1 MKYQLENSSKNY
13 DYRCQH
19 HDGFII
25 GAHLHEF
32 SEILYTVD
40 GNADIFVNG
49 KHIILPKNHIIYLP
63 PNYIHEY
70 RTETAKVF
78 CAVFSND
85 YIPVFFNTLGN
96 RQIICKPIDL
106 TSEQSV
112 IEKLYSVDK
121 NSPLLISGY
130 LSVILDVVLK
140 NSEFSTSEYTDG
152 ALYQQIVSYIS
163 RHYTESITLKSISKR
178 FGYNE
183 KYLSFTLHKLTGINV
198 RKLIALYR
206 INKAKELLSI
216 TQNDVSEIA
225 LTCGFSAINT
235 FNRTFKELTG
245 LTPSEYKN
253 SIIKNTP

>member
-1 MKYQLENSSKNY
+1 MIYQHENSSKNY
-13 DYRCQH
+13 DFRSRH

-32 SEILYTVD
+32 SEIFFVKD
-40 GNADIFVNG
+40 GNADVLING
-49 KHIILPKNHIIYLP
+49 KPLTVPKHHILFIP

-70 RTETAKVF
+70 KTPTSKVF

-96 RQIICKPIDL
+96 RQLICKPIDVSDL
-106 TSEQSV
+106 LDV
-112 IEKLYSVDK
+112 IEKLYLVDK

-130 LSVILDVVLK
+130 MSVILDK
-140 NSEFSTSEYTDG
+140 IIKKSTFSTSEYSDG
-152 ALYQQIVSYIS
+152 VLYQQIVSYVS
-163 RHYTESITLKSISKR
+163 RHYTENITLKSISKR

-183 KYLSFTLHKLTGINV
+183 KYLSTTLHKLTGINI
-198 RKLIALYR
+198 RKLISLYR

-216 TQNDVSEIA
+216 SSSDIAKIA
-225 LTCGFSAINT
+225 LDSGFSAINT

-245 LTPSEYKN
+245 VTPSEYKN
-253 SIIKNTP
+253 SKNPR

>member
-13 DYRCQH
+13 DFRSKH
-19 HDGFII
+19 HVGYFIY
-25 GAHLHEF
+25 AHLHEF
-32 SEILYTVD
+32 SEIFYVKE
-40 GNADIFVNG
+40 GIADIFVNG
-49 KHIILPKNHIIYLP
+49 KHIKVPKNHIVFIP

-70 RTETAKVF
+70 KTESAKVF

-85 YIPVFFNTLGN
+85 YIPVLFNTLGN
-96 RQIICKPIDL
+96 RQIICKPVDV
-106 TSEQSV
+106 SSVANV
-112 IEKLYSVDK
+112 IEKLYLVDK
-121 NSPLLISGY
+121 SSPLLISGY
-130 LSVILDVVLK
+130 LSVILDYVLK

-163 RHYTESITLKSISKR
+163 RHYTEDITLKSISKR

-183 KYLSFTLHKLTGINV
+183 KYLSFTLHKLTGINI

-253 SIIKNTP
+253 SATKNTP